1 MITAG
6 RLTPPG
12 TGAIAVVAVR
22 GAGAYALLRTLF
34 FPANRK
40 RLPETLA
47 NGFRFGNFGDESGD
61 EIILAVKSAEE
72 CEIHSHG
79 GSRVVDWIMARLA
92 ASGVTKTVTQFMS
105 PAGATPPGPPLAG
118 GEEIRPI
125 LPHEPL
131 PAAGFFSP
139 PLPRGGRGG
148 SLPTLEM
155 NQPLAL
161 LPFAKTVRCASI
173 LLDQANGAYDRSL
186 QDLTP
191 EVRETLRRNAGV
203 GRHLIDPWKVVIAGR
218 PNAGKSSLLNAL
230 AGYAR
235 SVVSAIPGTTRD
247 TVSAELAF
255 DGWPVTVTDTAGLRE
270 TADALEG
277 EGVRRAKER
286 LRTAD
291 FVIWLIDM
299 EYDVQEQVD
308 AIPEDVRERMILTVN
323 KMDLYPAAERH
334 GLGVSA
340 LTGAGVPDL
349 IATIISRLVPTPP
362 NPGEPVPYTPALADY
377 WMTQSASH

>member
-1 MITAG
+1 MTKITAA

-22 GAGAYALLRTLF
+22 GDGAYAVLRTLF
-34 FPANRK
+34 LPANRK
-40 RLPETLA
+40 PLPETPA
-47 NGFRFGNFGDESGD
+47 IGFRFGNFADESGD
-61 EIILAVKSAEE
+61 EIILAVKSADV

-79 GSRVVDWIMARLA
+79 GPRVVDLILTRLTENGA
-92 ASGVTKTVTQFMS
+92 LIHD
-105 PAGATPPGPPLAG
+105 AGLFADNFAQGM
-118 GEEIRPI
+118 
-125 LPHEPL
+125 LP
-131 PAAGFFSP
+131 
-139 PLPRGGRGG
+139 
-148 SLPTLEM
+148 
-155 NQPLAL
+155 Q
-161 LPFAKTVRCASI
+161 AKTVRCASI
-173 LLDQANGAYDRSL
+173 LLDQALGAYD
-186 QDLTP
+186 QAVHTVTP

-247 TVSAELAF
+247 TVTAELAF

-270 TADALEG
+270 VADALEG
-277 EGVRRAKER
+277 EGVRRAKEQ

-291 FVIWLIDM
+291 LVIWLIDT
-299 EYDVQEQVD
+299 ECDVQEQVD

-323 KMDLYPAAERH
+323 KIDLYPAEERH

-340 LTGAGVPDL
+340 LTGAGLPDL
-349 IATIISRLVPTPP
+349 IATIISRLVPAHP
-362 NPGEPVPYTPALADY
+362 NPGEPVPFTPALADY
-377 WMTQSASH
+377 WSAPAPA